1 MKALF
6 FTFLIFE
13 QIYFMNSF
21 FKWCLSFLPL
31 FSIAQAQNFS
41 TSISNLDFGTKQKNT
56 ITQQSFYIRNLN
68 VFPINQI
75 ILKSTNSDF
84 TLSDTIIDI
93 NANDSVEITVS
104 FKPRHNI
111 NYNSSI
117 LIKGNNNVGSL
128 AISLAGIGQYPGSY
142 YANTQN
148 LWDEQLKA
156 AFKTILANGY
166 QQLGYSNR
174 LVMFSV
180 IDNKRLNGEG
190 TSNNQIECIYTGRI
204 IEDYPFNTGTLN
216 NAPYSMNTEH
226 TFPQSYFG
234 SAEPMQSDLFHL
246 FPSDGPANTR
256 RSNDPFGIV
265 QSPVWSV
272 GGSLSDN
279 SVFEPRAEHKGNAAR
294 ALLYFVVRYQDYT
307 GFVAPQEALLRTWAN
322 TYLPNRIDSIRNE
335 TIFSIQ
341 KNRNPFIDHPEFLER
356 IWSVC
361 TFANRPVQPLIE
373 FSNNELNFGNVG
385 NLDTQY
391 RVIYVANKALG
402 NFFLNASCPNSN
414 VTVGYGSQVGSE
426 GFSQILVKWFPNSS
440 NSSLNDTITFFSTNP
455 DVDGVKIPIKGN
467 LNLSLKDLP
476 GAYFNVYPNPTRD
489 ILNINNS
496 EHFNKVQ
503 IFDINGKEI
512 ISDVLN
518 FTSTEINTKNL
529 NQGCYFGVL
538 SGPYGKVNFKFI
550 KL

>member
-68 VFPINQI
+68 VFPVNQI

-84 TLSDTIIDI
+84 TLSDTLIDI

-265 QSPVWSV
+265 QSPVWAV

-279 SVFEPRAEHKGNAAR
+279 SFFEPRNEHKGNAAR
-294 ALLYFVVRYQDYT
+294 ALLYFVVRYQDFAN
-307 GFVAPQEALLRTWAN
+307 FVAPQETLLRNWAL
-322 TYLPNRIDSIRNE
+322 TYPPDRIDSIRNE
-335 TIFSIQ
+335 SIFAIQ
-341 KNRNPFIDHPEFLER
+341 KNRNPFIDHPEFFER
-356 IWSVC
+356 IWSIC
-361 TFANRPVQPLIE
+361 TNANRPNIPLVEI
-373 FSNNELNFGNVG
+373 SNNEIDFGNIG
-385 NLDTQY
+385 SLDTQY
-391 RVIYVANKALG
+391 RTFYIANKALG
-402 NFFLNASCPNSN
+402 SFFLNASCPNVNINLVYSN
-414 VTVGYGSQVGSE
+414 QVSSE
-426 GFSQILVKWFPNSS
+426 SYSQILVKWIPNSS
-440 NSSLNDTITFFSTNP
+440 NSNLIDTITLFSTNP
-455 DVDGVKIPIKGN
+455 EVNGVKIPVKGN
-467 LNLSLKDLP
+467 LNLSLQNLP
-476 GAYFNVYPNPTRD
+476 GAFFNVFPNPTRH
-489 ILNINNS
+489 ILNISHS
-496 EHFNKVQ
+496 EHFNQVQ
-503 IFDINGKEI
+503 IFDLNGKEI
-512 ISDVLN
+512 FSDVLN